1 MKKNFVLASTLVL
14 AAAASVG
21 AQGLSSPVPC
31 TVTGG
36 DAQLQAAARDACQQ
50 VYDVFQ
56 FMAPQLGIS
65 LAGGNA
71 TLGTGSTLGGLG
83 HFSIG
88 IRGNILNGVVP
99 QIDKFNQRTA
109 ASSPS
114 PAQQLPAK
122 NQVFGLPTADAAI
135 GIFGGL
141 PLALTNVG
149 GIDLLLSATYVP
161 TIGDGNKDFSL
172 KPKQNLQLGYGVRV
186 GLLSESILVP
196 GVSFTYLKR
205 DLPST
210 TISGSTTLSTTVL
223 GVPTPATASLTIA
236 DAKVNTSA
244 WRLVA
249 SKGLLLFGL
258 AAGVGQ
264 DTYSQSAAV
273 SASVASSN
281 AVVGTSSA
289 ILTAAYPDI
298 KRTNYFL
305 DASLNLPL
313 FKIVGEV
320 GQVTGGTVNTYNS
333 IGSDRADKSLT
344 YGSLGLRFA
353 L

>member
-1 MKKNFVLASTLVL
+1 MKKRFALASTLAF
-14 AAAASVG
+14 AAATSLG
-21 AQGLSSPVPC
+21 AQGLSSPVC
-31 TVTGG
+31 TTSGS
-36 DAQLQAAARDACQQ
+36 AQSNALQDACQQ
-50 VYDVFQ
+50 TYDLFT
-56 FMAPQLGIS
+56 FLAPQLGIS

-71 TLGTGSTLGGLG
+71 TLGTGSTLGGIG
-83 HFSIG
+83 HFSLG
-88 IRGNILNGVVP
+88 LRGNIVSGTIP
-99 QIDKFNQRTA
+99 QIDQFTPRTTGA
-109 ASSPS
+109 T
-114 PAQQLPAK
+114 PARQLPSK
-122 NQVFGLPTADAAI
+122 SQVLGLPTADAAI

-161 TIGDGNKDFSL
+161 TIGSGNKDFSL
-172 KPKQNLQLGYGVRV
+172 VPKQNLQLGYGVRV
-186 GLLSESILVP
+186 GLLSESIVMP

-205 DLPST
+205 DLPAT
-210 TISGSTTLSTTVL
+210 TISGTATYTSTLGSSTANLSIV
-223 GVPTPATASLTIA
+223 

-264 DTYSQSAAV
+264 DSYDLGATINTSLTSTV
-273 SASVASSN
+273 G
-281 AVVGTSSA
+281 GTSNSSVVA
-289 ILTAAYPDI
+289 TVPNI

-333 IGSDRADKSLT
+333 IGTERADKSLT
-344 YGSLGLRFA
+344 YGSVGLRFA

>member
-1 MKKNFVLASTLVL
+1 MKKNLVIAFTLVTG
-14 AAAASVG
+14 ATTSIG
-21 AQGLSSPVPC
+21 AQGLTTPVPC
-31 TVTGG
+31 TVSGG
-36 DAQLQAAARDACQQ
+36 DSQVQAAARDACQQ
-50 VYDVFQ
+50 TYDVFQ

-88 IRGNILNGVVP
+88 VRGNVVRGIIP
-99 QIDKFNQRTA
+99 QIDKFTQRTNGA
-109 ASSPS
+109 T
-114 PAQQLPAK
+114 PAQQLPSK
-122 NQVFGLPTADAAI
+122 DQVLGLPTADAAI
-135 GIFGGL
+135 GLFGGL

-149 GIDLLLSATYVP
+149 GVDLLLSASYVP
-161 TIGDGNKDFSL
+161 TIGSGNKDFSL
-172 KPKQNLQLGYGVRV
+172 VPKQNVQLGYGVRV

-210 TISGSTTLSTTVL
+210 TIAGSASTTTTFL
-223 GVPTPATASLTIA
+223 GAPASATTTLTIA
-236 DAKVNTSA
+236 NAKVNTSA

-264 DTYSQSAAV
+264 DTYSQSADVTAV
-273 SASVASSN
+273 VASSN
-281 AVVGTSSA
+281 ALAGTT
-289 ILTAAYPDI
+289 TATLPSAYPDM

-313 FKIVGEV
+313 FKIVGEI
-320 GQVTGGTVNTYNS
+320 GQVTGGTANTYNS
-333 IGSDRADKSLT
+333 IGTERADRSMT
-344 YGSLGLRFA
+344 YGSVGLRFA

>member
-1 MKKNFVLASTLVL
+1 MKKNLVLSSTLVL
-14 AAAASVG
+14 AAAASLG
-21 AQGLSSPVPC
+21 AQGLPSPNTGC
-31 TVTGG
+31 TSNGS
-36 DAQLQAAARDACQQ
+36 AQQNALQDACQQ
-50 VYDVFQ
+50 ASDVFT
-56 FMAPQLGIS
+56 FMSPQIGIA

-88 IRGNILNGVVP
+88 VRGNVLRGTIP
-99 QIDKFNQRTA
+99 QLDQFNPRTSGA
-109 ASSPS
+109 S
-114 PAQQLPAK
+114 PAQKLPSK
-122 NQVFGLPTADAAI
+122 SQVLALPTADAAI

-172 KPKQNLQLGYGVRV
+172 KPKQNLQLGYGLRV

-205 DLPST
+205 DLPAT
-210 TISGSTTLSTTVL
+210 TIAGTATYTSTLGSSTAAFSIV
-223 GVPTPATASLTIA
+223 

-264 DTYSQSAAV
+264 DTYDLGATINTSLTSTLG
-273 SASVASSN
+273 
-281 AVVGTSSA
+281 GTST
-289 ILTAAYPDI
+289 TAVNAGVPQI

>member
-1 MKKNFVLASTLVL
+1 MKKTLVLVSTLVL
-14 AAAASVG
+14 AATTSLG
-21 AQGLSSPVPC
+21 AQGLSTPVC
-31 TVTGG
+31 TSGG
-36 DAQLQAAARDACQQ
+36 SQQQNALQDACQQ
-50 VYDVFQ
+50 AYDIFT

-88 IRGNILNGVVP
+88 VRGNVVNGTIP
-99 QIDKFNQRTA
+99 QIDKFTPRTTGA
-109 ASSPS
+109 S
-114 PAQQLPAK
+114 PAQTLPSK
-122 NQVFGLPTADAAI
+122 SQVLGLPTADAAI

-149 GIDLLLSATYVP
+149 GIDVLVSATYVP
-161 TIGDGNKDFSL
+161 TIGKDNKDFSL
-172 KPKQNLQLGYGVRV
+172 VPKQNLQLGYGVRV

-205 DLPST
+205 DLPAT
-210 TISGSTTLSTTVL
+210 TIAGTATYASTL
-223 GVPTPATASLTIA
+223 GASTASFSVA

-264 DTYSQSAAV
+264 DTYDLGATLNTSLTSTLGGTTN
-273 SASVASSN
+273 SS
-281 AVVGTSSA
+281 
-289 ILTAAYPDI
+289 ITATVPQI

-333 IGSDRADKSLT
+333 IGTSRADKSLT
-344 YGSLGLRFA
+344 YGSVGLRFA

>member
-1 MKKNFVLASTLVL
+1 MNRKLVLASTLVF
-14 AAAASVG
+14 AAATSLG
-21 AQGLSSPVPC
+21 AQGLSSPVC
-31 TVTGG
+31 TSGG
-36 DAQLQAAARDACQQ
+36 SQQQNALQDACQQ
-50 VYDVFQ
+50 AYDVFA
-56 FMAPQLGIS
+56 FMSPQLGLA

-83 HFSIG
+83 HFSVG
-88 IRGNILNGVVP
+88 VRGNILSGTIP
-99 QIDKFNQRTA
+99 QLDKFTPRTTGA
-109 ASSPS
+109 S
-114 PAQQLPAK
+114 PAQKLPSK
-122 NQVFGLPTADAAI
+122 SQVLGLPTADAAI

-141 PLALTNVG
+141 PLALSNVG

-161 TIGDGNKDFSL
+161 TIGKDNKDFSL
-172 KPKQNLQLGYGVRV
+172 VPKQNLQLGYGVRV
-186 GLLSESILVP
+186 GLLSESVLVP

-205 DLPST
+205 DLPTT
-210 TISGSTTLSTTVL
+210 TIAGTATYTSTL
-223 GVPTPATASLTIA
+223 GASTASFSVA

-264 DTYSQSAAV
+264 DTYDVGATLNTSLTSTLGGTTNSTV
-273 SASVASSN
+273 SAN
-281 AVVGTSSA
+281 IPT
-289 ILTAAYPDI
+289 I
-298 KRTNYFL
+298 KRTNFFL
-305 DASLNLPL
+305 DGSLNLPL

-320 GQVTGGTVNTYNS
+320 GQATGGTVNTYNS

-344 YGSLGLRFA
+344 YGSVGVRFA

>member
-1 MKKNFVLASTLVL
+1 MKKHLVL
-14 AAAASVG
+14 AIGLSLASASSLA
-21 AQGLSSPVPC
+21 AQGLTSPNSGC
-31 TVTGG
+31 TSNGTQQQN
-36 DAQLQAAARDACQQ
+36 ALQDACQQ
-50 VYDVFQ
+50 GADIFT

-88 IRGNILNGVVP
+88 ARANIVNGVIP
-99 QIDKFNQRTA
+99 QIDKFTPRTSGA
-109 ASSPS
+109 S
-114 PAQQLPAK
+114 PAQQLPSK
-122 NQVFGLPTADAAI
+122 SQVFGLPTADVAI

-149 GIDLLLSATYVP
+149 GVDLLVSATYVP
-161 TIGDGNKDFSL
+161 TLGSGNKDFSL
-172 KPKQNLQLGYGVRV
+172 VPKQNLQLGYGVRV

-196 GVSFTYLKR
+196 GVSLTYLKR
-205 DLPST
+205 DLPTT
-210 TISGSTTLSTTVL
+210 TISGTAAYTSTL
-223 GVPTPATASLTIA
+223 GSSTASLSIT
-236 DAKVNTSA
+236 DAKVNTTA

-264 DTYSQSAAV
+264 DTYDLGTTLNTSLTSTLGG
-273 SASVASSN
+273 SSN
-281 AVVGTSSA
+281 STVV
-289 ILTAAYPDI
+289 LTVPQI
-298 KRTNYFL
+298 KRTNFFL
-305 DASLNLPL
+305 DGSLNLPL

-320 GQVTGGTVNTYNS
+320 GQVSGGTVNTYNS
-333 IGSDRADKSLT
+333 IGTSRADRGLT

>member
-1 MKKNFVLASTLVL
+1 MKKRFALASTLAF
-14 AAAASVG
+14 AAATSLG
-21 AQGLSSPVPC
+21 AQGLSSPVC
-31 TVTGG
+31 TTSGS
-36 DAQLQAAARDACQQ
+36 AQSNALQDACQQ
-50 VYDVFQ
+50 TYDLFT
-56 FMAPQLGIS
+56 FLAPQLGIS

-71 TLGTGSTLGGLG
+71 TLGTGSTLGGIG
-83 HFSIG
+83 HFSLG
-88 IRGNILNGVVP
+88 LRGNIVSGTIP
-99 QIDKFNQRTA
+99 QIDQFTPRTTGA
-109 ASSPS
+109 T
-114 PAQQLPAK
+114 PARQLPSK
-122 NQVFGLPTADAAI
+122 SQVLGLPTADAAI

-161 TIGDGNKDFSL
+161 TIGSGNKDFSL
-172 KPKQNLQLGYGVRV
+172 VPKQNLQLGYGVRV
-186 GLLSESILVP
+186 GLLSESIVMP

-205 DLPST
+205 DLPAT
-210 TISGSTTLSTTVL
+210 TISGTATYTSTLGSSTANLSV
-223 GVPTPATASLTIA
+223 V

-264 DTYSQSAAV
+264 DSYDLGATINTSLTSTV
-273 SASVASSN
+273 G
-281 AVVGTSSA
+281 GTSNSSVVA
-289 ILTAAYPDI
+289 TVPNI

-333 IGSDRADKSLT
+333 IGTERADKSLT
-344 YGSLGLRFA
+344 YGSVGLRFA

>member
-1 MKKNFVLASTLVL
+1 MKKQLVIASTLVF
-14 AAAASVG
+14 AATSSLS
-21 AQGLSSPVPC
+21 AQGLTAPVPC

-50 VYDVFQ
+50 TFDVFE

-88 IRGNILNGVVP
+88 VRGNIVRGIIP
-99 QIDKFNQRTA
+99 RIDQFTERTGGA
-109 ASSPS
+109 T
-114 PAQQLPAK
+114 PAQQLPSK
-122 NQVFGLPTADAAI
+122 DQVFGLPTADAAI
-135 GIFGGL
+135 GLFAGL

-161 TIGDGNKDFSL
+161 TIGNGNADFSL
-172 KPKQNLQLGYGVRV
+172 KPKQNLQVGYGVRL

-210 TISGSTTLSTTVL
+210 TISGTANTTTDVL
-223 GVPTPATASLTIA
+223 GVSTPATASLSIA
-236 DAKVNTSA
+236 NAKVNTSA

-264 DTYSQSAAV
+264 DTYSQNADV
-273 SASVASSN
+273 SAVITSN
-281 AVVGTSSA
+281 NPLVGTASA
-289 ILTAAYPDI
+289 TLPSAYPDM
-298 KRTNYFL
+298 KRTNYFV

-313 FKIVGEV
+313 FKIVGEL
-320 GQVTGGTVNTYNS
+320 GQVTGGTSNTYNS
-333 IGSDRADKSLT
+333 IGTKRADRGMT
-344 YGSLGLRFA
+344 YGSVGLRFA

>member
-1 MKKNFVLASTLVL
+1 MKKHFVLVSTLVF
-14 AAAASVG
+14 AASASLG
-21 AQGLSSPVPC
+21 AQGLTAPVPC
-31 TVTGG
+31 NVTGG
-36 DAQLQAAARDACQQ
+36 DPQLQAAARDACQQ
-50 VYDVFQ
+50 TYDVFE

-88 IRGNILNGVVP
+88 VRGNIVRGIIP
-99 QIDKFNQRTA
+99 QIDKFTERTSGA
-109 ASSPS
+109 T
-114 PAQQLPAK
+114 PAQQLLSK
-122 NQVFGLPTADAAI
+122 DQVFGLPTADAAI
-135 GIFGGL
+135 GVFGGL

-161 TIGDGNKDFSL
+161 TIGAGNKDFSL
-172 KPKQNLQLGYGVRV
+172 TPKQNVQVGYGVRV

-205 DLPST
+205 DLPAT
-210 TISGSTTLSTTVL
+210 TITGTANTSTTVL
-223 GVPTPATASLTIA
+223 GVATPATASLTIGN
-236 DAKVNTSA
+236 AKVNTSA
-244 WRLVA
+244 WRVVA

-264 DTYSQSAAV
+264 DTYSQAADV
-273 SASVASSN
+273 SAVVTSSN
-281 AVVGTSSA
+281 PVVGTVSA
-289 ILTAAYPDI
+289 TLPSAYPDI
-298 KRTNYFL
+298 KRTNYFV

-313 FKIVGEV
+313 FKIVGEL

-333 IGSDRADKSLT
+333 IGTSPANRSMT
-344 YGSLGLRFA
+344 YGSVGLRFA

>member
-1 MKKNFVLASTLVL
+1 MKKNLVLASTLML
-14 AAAASVG
+14 AAAASLG
-21 AQGLSSPVPC
+21 AQGLSSPKPC
-31 TVTGG
+31 TVSGG
-36 DAQLQAAARDACQQ
+36 DAQLKAAAADACQQ
-50 VYDVFQ
+50 TYDVFE

-88 IRGNILNGVVP
+88 VRGNILRGSIP
-99 QIDKFNQRTA
+99 QIDKFTQRTSGA
-109 ASSPS
+109 T
-114 PAQQLPAK
+114 PAQQLSSK
-122 NQVFGLPTADAAI
+122 DQVLGLPTADAAI

-149 GIDLLLSATYVP
+149 GIDLLLSASYVP

-172 KPKQNLQLGYGVRV
+172 KPKQNVQVGYGVRV

-210 TISGSTTLSTTVL
+210 TISGSTTTSTTYL
-223 GVPTPATASLTIA
+223 GVPTSATTSLTIA
-236 DAKVNTSA
+236 NAKVNTSA

-264 DTYSQSAAV
+264 DTYSQTADVTATV
-273 SASVASSN
+273 TSSN
-281 AVVGTSSA
+281 PLVGTT
-289 ILTAAYPDI
+289 TAMLPSDYPDM

-313 FKIVGEV
+313 FKVVGEI
-320 GQVTGGTVNTYNS
+320 GQVTGGTANTYNS
-333 IGSDRADKSLT
+333 IGTKRADRSLT
-344 YGSLGLRFA
+344 YGSVGLRFA

>member
-1 MKKNFVLASTLVL
+1 MKKRFALASTLAF
-14 AAAASVG
+14 AAATSLG
-21 AQGLSSPVPC
+21 AQGLSSPVC
-31 TVTGG
+31 TTSGS
-36 DAQLQAAARDACQQ
+36 AQSNALQDACQQ
-50 VYDVFQ
+50 TYDLFT
-56 FMAPQLGIS
+56 FLAPQLGIS

-71 TLGTGSTLGGLG
+71 TLGTGSTLGGIG
-83 HFSIG
+83 HFSLG
-88 IRGNILNGVVP
+88 LRGNIVSGTIP
-99 QIDKFNQRTA
+99 QIDQFTPRTTGA
-109 ASSPS
+109 A
-114 PAQQLPAK
+114 PARQLPSK
-122 NQVFGLPTADAAI
+122 SQVLGLPTADAAI

-161 TIGDGNKDFSL
+161 TIGSGNKDFSL
-172 KPKQNLQLGYGVRV
+172 VPKQNLQLGYGVRV
-186 GLLSESILVP
+186 GLLSESIVMP

-205 DLPST
+205 DLPAT
-210 TISGSTTLSTTVL
+210 TISGTATYTSTLGSSTANLSIV
-223 GVPTPATASLTIA
+223 

-264 DTYSQSAAV
+264 DSYDLGATINTSLTSTV
-273 SASVASSN
+273 G
-281 AVVGTSSA
+281 GTSNSSVVA
-289 ILTAAYPDI
+289 TVPNI

-333 IGSDRADKSLT
+333 IGTERADKSLT
-344 YGSLGLRFA
+344 YGSVGLRFA